1 MMELRTGIT
10 TLIRDMGQDETVS
23 VKQIDDFVD
32 ECIAFLER
40 QQAETKD
47 ANYANDIFELE
58 SARQDAMVS
67 KFSLTV
73 QPR

>member
-1 MMELRTGIT
+1 MELRTSIT
-10 TLIRDMGQDETVS
+10 TLIRDMGQDETVTI
-23 VKQIDDFVD
+23 KMIDDFVD

-40 QQAETKD
+40 QQVETQNS
-47 ANYANDIFELE
+47 NYANDIFELE
-58 SARQDAMVS
+58 SARQDALVS

>member
-1 MMELRTGIT
+1 
-10 TLIRDMGQDETVS
+10 MGQDETVTI
-23 VKQIDDFVD
+23 KMIDDFVD

-40 QQAETKD
+40 QQVETQNS
-47 ANYANDIFELE
+47 NYANDIFELE
-58 SARQDAMVS
+58 SARQDALVS